1 VTYLT
6 CFYGLFYPI
15 PPYLGGDIIMHFLM
29 ISGDAI
35 SSVPYSSFVAYL
47 MRYEQ
52 VVARYC
58 SYLALRAA
66 SDQCR
71 L

>member
-1 VTYLT
+1 
-6 CFYGLFYPI
+6 
-15 PPYLGGDIIMHFLM
+15 MHFLM